1 MKKAKYHKVNRDE
14 CEVFLN
20 TTSASSPSTA
30 TAGKNMEKAF
40 DFSSINDYS
49 SIYKFTNKNS
59 LHRDR
64 HLDFDSG
71 TLILNIYSV
80 LFIAEINFC
89 FILSR

>member
-20 TTSASSPSTA
+20 TASSPST

-71 TLILNIYSV
+71 TLIL
-80 LFIAEINFC
+80 
-89 FILSR
+89 